1 MTKYTE
7 ALEELTSRTVDAYLG
22 AVDAVKAADN
32 EDGAPVDDLRAIK
45 KKLDDIHRD
54 LNSLCDHGMTRRDM
68 QSARA
73 LYEGAKVAGL
83 V

>member
-1 MTKYTE
+1 MTYRE
-7 ALEELTSRTVDAYLG
+7 LLEELACDVGDAYLR
-22 AVDAVKAADN
+22 AVKTVSAADN

-73 LYEGAKVAGL
+73 LYEGAKAAGL
-83 V
+83 